1 MRRFSLLIIL
11 IFVLFGFKSS
21 HDPAYITAD
30 EMNNLINFLASD
42 DLKGRKAGSEGIEVS
57 ATFME
62 NYFKNLGVKP
72 YFETYRDTFKINTV
86 EAFNVVGVLEGTDA
100 VLKNEFIILSAHY
113 DHIGE
118 GELIKKFGGRLTEI
132 DSIANGAND
141 NASGTATVLAL
152 AKHFSIKKSNKRTI
166 MFVLFAGEEF
176 GMLGSKHLA
185 ERLKL
190 ENMNLYTMINF
201 EMLGVPFTDGRDYDV
216 FLTGYDLSN
225 MADKMNS
232 YSGTKVVGQSEV
244 AVKYQLFKRSDN
256 YAFYEAFK
264 LPSQTISSCDL
275 TNFDFY
281 HHVDDEAD
289 KMDYEHMAS
298 VSNKLIPII
307 EGVCNSETQEIKM
320 NDE

>member
-1 MRRFSLLIIL
+1 
-11 IFVLFGFKSS
+11 
-21 HDPAYITAD
+21 
-30 EMNNLINFLASD
+30 
-42 DLKGRKAGSEGIEVS
+42 
-57 ATFME
+57 
-62 NYFKNLGVKP
+62 
-72 YFETYRDTFKINTV
+72 
-86 EAFNVVGVLEGTDA
+86 
-100 VLKNEFIILSAHY
+100 
-113 DHIGE
+113 
-118 GELIKKFGGRLTEI
+118 
-132 DSIANGAND
+132 
-141 NASGTATVLAL
+141 
-152 AKHFSIKKSNKRTI
+152 
-166 MFVLFAGEEF
+166 
-176 GMLGSKHLA
+176 
-185 ERLKL
+185 
-190 ENMNLYTMINF
+190 
-201 EMLGVPFTDGRDYDV
+201 MLGVPFTDGRDYDV